1 MLTRG
6 ASSGFGILPAVR
18 HSGVL
23 TTITVTIGGR
33 LTQVNGVLAVIL
45 RLFQQ
50 TVWPSSKT
58 RLAKSQIQSIIA
70 QFLGVLQSIM
80 SINPHT
86 ATLPHPV
93 ALENVMRD
101 RSAVDVYA
109 VPPAYVNTYRPVP
122 QAGNIAPQ
130 ERNLTDMDD
139 AMAQDNLMMLKEA
152 DQAQDLQLQLANQIE
167 SLVGTPASTFSA
179 PGTSS
184 LITAAAVSGEIRARR
199 WACRRPHVRLQ
210 KVVGVREYAVDC
222 LKSAGNYAAE
232 RDVDCSQSFRQE
244 STAGTRQLSVDL
256 LGQNEGAQQQH
267 QCQQDSTGDGSIGIS
282 ACRRLSLHLSI
293 D

>member
-1 MLTRG
+1 MLFMTAVFGGLMFLSIESRRRVIAILVIG
-6 ASSGFGILPAVR
+6 AITMLGTSPAPAQALPFCLPCVIQA
-18 HSGVL
+18 VL

-101 RSAVDVYA
+101 RSTVDLYS

-130 ERNLTDMDD
+130 ERDLTDMDD

-167 SLVGTPASTFSA
+167 SLVGNPSIDISA

-184 LITAAAVSGEIRARR
+184 LITAAAVSGEIRSQA
-199 WACRRPHVRLQ
+199 VTQ
-210 KVVGVREYAVDC
+210 KM
-222 LKSAGNYAAE
+222 LAAMM
-232 RDVDCSQSFRQE
+232 RQE
-244 STAGTRQLSVDL
+244 AARVAHDNAIRKRNAAYAGQLQTDVTNVL
-256 LGQNEGAQQQH
+256 QH
-267 QCQQDSTGDGSIGIS
+267 
-282 ACRRLSLHLSI
+282 R
-293 D
+293 

>member
-1 MLTRG
+1 VIGAIAMLGTSP
-6 ASSGFGILPAVR
+6 APAQVSAFCLPCVIQA
-18 HSGVL
+18 VL

-130 ERNLTDMDD
+130 ERDLTDMDD
-139 AMAQDNLMMLKEA
+139 AMAQDNLMMLKES

-167 SLVGTPASTFSA
+167 SLAGNPSIDISA

-184 LITAAAVSGEIRARR
+184 LNTAAAVSGEIRSQA
-199 WACRRPHVRLQ
+199 VTQ
-210 KVVGVREYAVDC
+210 KM
-222 LKSAGNYAAE
+222 LAAMM
-232 RDVDCSQSFRQE
+232 RQE
-244 STAGTRQLSVDL
+244 AARVAHDNAIRKRNAAYAGQLQTDMTNVL
-256 LGQNEGAQQQH
+256 QH
-267 QCQQDSTGDGSIGIS
+267 
-282 ACRRLSLHLSI
+282 R
-293 D
+293 

>member
-1 MLTRG
+1 MLFMTALFGGLMLLSIESRRRVIAILVIG
-6 ASSGFGILPAVR
+6 AITMLGTSPAPAQALPFCLPCVIQA
-18 HSGVL
+18 VL

-101 RSAVDVYA
+101 RSVVDVYA

-122 QAGNIAPQ
+122 QAANIAPQ

-167 SLVGTPASTFSA
+167 SLVGNPSIDISA

-184 LITAAAVSGEIRARR
+184 LITAAAVSGEIRSQA
-199 WACRRPHVRLQ
+199 VTQ
-210 KVVGVREYAVDC
+210 KM
-222 LKSAGNYAAE
+222 LAAMM
-232 RDVDCSQSFRQE
+232 RQE
-244 STAGTRQLSVDL
+244 AARVAHDNAIRKRNAAYAGQLQTDMTNVL
-256 LGQNEGAQQQH
+256 QH
-267 QCQQDSTGDGSIGIS
+267 
-282 ACRRLSLHLSI
+282 R
-293 D
+293 

>member
-1 MLTRG
+1 MLFMTAVVGGLMLLSIESRRRVIAILVIG
-6 ASSGFGILPAVR
+6 AITMLGTSPAPAQALPFCLPCVIQA
-18 HSGVL
+18 VL

-33 LTQVNGVLAVIL
+33 LTQVNGVLAVIQ

-130 ERNLTDMDD
+130 ERDLTDMDD

-167 SLVGTPASTFSA
+167 SLVGNPSIDISA

-184 LITAAAVSGEIRARR
+184 LITAAAVSGEIRSQA
-199 WACRRPHVRLQ
+199 VTQ
-210 KVVGVREYAVDC
+210 KM
-222 LKSAGNYAAE
+222 LAAMM
-232 RDVDCSQSFRQE
+232 RQE
-244 STAGTRQLSVDL
+244 AARVAHDNAIRKRNAAYAGQLQTDMTNVL
-256 LGQNEGAQQQH
+256 QH
-267 QCQQDSTGDGSIGIS
+267 
-282 ACRRLSLHLSI
+282 R
-293 D
+293 